1 MESYDELNHLIGIKN
16 EKIELVPSF
25 DNGFE
30 KDSRRHL
37 SEREKLALIEEAP
50 GVIAS
55 NFQDKADISGT
66 HYEKNTVSEIA
77 QMIMPLK
84 GL

>member
-1 MESYDELNHLIGIKN
+1 MESYDELNHLIGVKN

-25 DNGFE
+25 DSGFE
-30 KDSRRHL
+30 KDSRRRL
-37 SEREKLALIEEAP
+37 SEREKANLIDED
-50 GVIAS
+50 GLAS
-55 NFQDKADISGT
+55 NFSEKADIAGT
-66 HYEKNTVSEIA
+66 HYQNNSASEIA